1 MPNDIT
7 LRDVQES
14 DLPVLFEHQND
25 PVAWHMAA
33 FSSRQRDD
41 FMLHWAKIIADPAL
55 VARAILLD
63 GQLVGNLSCFERDG
77 LREIGYWI
85 AREHWGKGIASR
97 SLAMFLREV
106 KERPLYAFV
115 VADNIGSVRVLE
127 KNGFR
132 VLRRE
137 KAYLAARGEEL
148 DDIVMVLDREE

>member
-1 MPNDIT
+1 MQNDIT
-7 LRDVQES
+7 LREIRDE
-14 DLPVLFEHQND
+14 DLPVLFEHQSD

-33 FSSRQRDD
+33 FSPRQRDD
-41 FMLHWAKIIADPAL
+41 FMAHWAKIAADPSG
-55 VARAILLD
+55 VVRAILLD
-63 GQLVGNLSCFERDG
+63 GTVVGNLCCFDRDG

-106 KERPLYAFV
+106 KERPLHAFV
-115 VADNIGSVRVLE
+115 VADNVGSVRVLE

-137 KAYLAARGEEL
+137 KVYLASRGEEL
-148 DDIVMVLDREE
+148 DDILMMLA